1 MTTPDHYAH
10 EVETVAKQEAVLKCL
25 EGHLSTSECHFIA
38 TAIKYVD
45 RMGEKAGEPLEK
57 DAFKAANYLHR
68 AIKGS
73 WIDERS

>member
-10 EVETVAKQEAVLKCL
+10 DIETVKKQEAVLKCL
-25 EGHLSTSECHFIA
+25 EGHLSPPECHFIA